1 MGHADDAPLGY
12 LLYRVQAALR
22 PEVTAALSPLG
33 LTLPEFVCLRILSQ
47 SPGSS
52 SADLARQASV
62 TPQAM
67 NTVLRKL
74 QDLGVV
80 ERPASVSSG
89 RVTARVADRP
99 GPGPADARGGGRARG
114 GRPPTRQTDRG
125 SAARVQSHAGEVGIR
140 LSVTGSPGFA
150 PTAGPL
156 RAHKPTPASVLLRR
170 WRLRASCPPAS
181 RRRIGPAATRSRAR
195 R

>member
-22 PEVTAALSPLG
+22 PEVTAALSPLR

-52 SADLARQASV
+52 SADLARRASV

-89 RVTARVADRP
+89 RSLPASLT
-99 GPGPADARGGGRARG
+99 GPGQALLTRAEAVVRAADARLLGRLTEAQQREFS
-114 GRPPTRQTDRG
+114 RMLETLG
-125 SAARVQSHAGEVGIR
+125 SD
-140 LSVTGSPGFA
+140 
-150 PTAGPL
+150 
-156 RAHKPTPASVLLRR
+156 
-170 WRLRASCPPAS
+170 
-181 RRRIGPAATRSRAR
+181 
-195 R
+195 